1 MRCPRFCQK
10 GSIRAAG
17 KGQREKHAGRH
28 ERALRKRSCPSVLPL
43 IPGVMCPH
51 PQGQQEIS
59 LKKPPAAPKNNNGGL
74 RRLCLLVSRPL
85 GMVFSCLPPPPPEM
99 YVFIFNEKHDPGAI
113 LGLTNKGRRWG

>member
-1 MRCPRFCQK
+1 MRRPRFCQK

-59 LKKPPAAPKNNNGGL
+59 LKNPQPLQKIITVGCAAFAFWFPGLWGWCFHAFLGRHQKCTYLFLMKNTIPAL
-74 RRLCLLVSRPL
+74 
-85 GMVFSCLPPPPPEM
+85 F
-99 YVFIFNEKHDPGAI
+99 
-113 LGLTNKGRRWG
+113 WG